1 MAQTSITLD
10 ELYNIVKN
18 IKVKPTPTELWT
30 NSTGD
35 TQLPN
40 NYKCNLSKAYS
51 DFDIIQIEFGDV
63 GIDLN
68 FTTLFTKD
76 IVLRH
81 EYVQF
86 TPDRNDMNGNSGY
99 AYCSHSW
106 CLYTFR
112 DTLTVE
118 IIQNL
123 YNPIRRIVGYTF
135 STVLGGGVLL
145 LKGLLSK
152 KESDLNVC

>member
-10 ELYNIVKN
+10 ELYSIVKN
-18 IKVKPTPTELWT
+18 IKVKPTPTELWVNT
-30 NSTGD
+30 SGD
-35 TQLPN
+35 SQLPK
-40 NYKCNLSKAYS
+40 NYKCKLTKAYS
-51 DFDIIQIEFGDV
+51 DFDIIQIEFGDIGV
-63 GIDLN
+63 DLN

-76 IVLRH
+76 IILGH

-86 TPDRNDMNGNSGY
+86 TPDRNDMDIDSGN

-135 STVLGGGVLL
+135 STVLGGGYSY
-145 LKGLLSK
+145 LKGYFLK
-152 KESDLNVC
+152 RRVI

>member
-10 ELYNIVKN
+10 ELYSIVKN
-18 IKVKPTPTELWT
+18 IKVKPTPTELWVNT
-30 NSTGD
+30 SGD
-35 TQLPN
+35 SQLPK
-40 NYKCNLSKAYS
+40 NYKCKLTKAYS
-51 DFDIIQIEFGDV
+51 DFDIIQIEFGDIGV
-63 GIDLN
+63 DLN

-76 IVLRH
+76 IILGH

-86 TPDRNDMNGNSGY
+86 TPDRNDMDINSGN
-99 AYCSHSW
+99 ARCQHSW

-123 YNPIRRIVGYTF
+123 FNPIRRIVGYTF
-135 STVLGGGVLL
+135 STVLGGGYSY
-145 LKGLLSK
+145 LKDYFLK
-152 KESDLNVC
+152 RRVI

>member
-10 ELYNIVKN
+10 EIYNIVKG

-35 TQLPN
+35 TKLPN
-40 NYKCNLSKAYS
+40 NHKCNLSKAYS

-76 IVLRH
+76 IILGH

-86 TPDRNDMNGNSGY
+86 TPDRIDMDINSGN
-99 AYCSHSW
+99 ARCQHSW

-135 STVLGGGVLL
+135 STVLGGGYSY
-145 LKGLLSK
+145 LKDYFLK
-152 KESDLNVC
+152 RRVI

>member
-10 ELYNIVKN
+10 ELYSIVKN
-18 IKVKPTPTELWT
+18 IKVKPTPTELWVNT
-30 NSTGD
+30 SGD
-35 TQLPN
+35 SQLPK
-40 NYKCNLSKAYS
+40 NYKCELTKAYS

-63 GIDLN
+63 EIDLN

-76 IVLRH
+76 IILGH

-86 TPDRNDMNGNSGY
+86 TPDRNDMDISSGY
-99 AYCSHSW
+99 AHCSHSW
-106 CLYTFR
+106 CLYAFR
-112 DTLTVE
+112 DPSTIE

-135 STVLGGGVLL
+135 STVLGGGYSY
-145 LKGLLSK
+145 LKGYFLK
-152 KESDLNVC
+152 RRVI

>member
-10 ELYNIVKN
+10 ELYSIVKN
-18 IKVKPTPTELWT
+18 IKVKPTPTELWVNT
-30 NSTGD
+30 HED
-35 TQLPN
+35 RQLPK
-40 NYKCNLSKAYS
+40 NYKCGLTKAYS

-63 GIDLN
+63 GTDLN

-76 IVLRH
+76 IILGH

-86 TPDRNDMNGNSGY
+86 TPDKSDMNIDTGKV
-99 AYCSHSW
+99 CCLLSW
-106 CLYTFR
+106 CQYTFR

-135 STVLGGGVLL
+135 STVLGGGTLT
-145 LKGLLSK
+145 
-152 KESDLNVC
+152 

>member
-10 ELYNIVKN
+10 ELYSIVKN
-18 IKVKPTPTELWT
+18 IKVKPTPTELWVNT
-30 NSTGD
+30 HGD
-35 TQLPN
+35 SQLPK
-40 NYKCNLSKAYS
+40 NYKCGLTKAYS

-63 GIDLN
+63 GTDLN

-76 IVLRH
+76 IILGH

-86 TPDRNDMNGNSGY
+86 TPDKSDMNIDTGKVG
-99 AYCSHSW
+99 CLLSW
-106 CLYTFR
+106 CQYTFR

-135 STVLGGGVLL
+135 STVLGGVLL

>member
-35 TQLPN
+35 AQLPN

-76 IVLRH
+76 IILGH

-86 TPDRNDMNGNSGY
+86 TPDRNDMDIDSGN
-99 AYCSHSW
+99 ARCQHSW
-106 CLYTFR
+106 CLYRFR

-135 STVLGGGVLL
+135 STVLGGGGYSY
-145 LKGLLSK
+145 LKGYFLK
-152 KESDLNVC
+152 RRVI

>member
-10 ELYNIVKN
+10 ELYNIVKG
-18 IKVKPTPTELWT
+18 IKVKPIPTELWSNT
-30 NSTGD
+30 SGD

-40 NYKCNLSKAYS
+40 NYKCNLSKSYS

-76 IVLRH
+76 IVLKH

-86 TPDRNDMNGNSGY
+86 TPDRNDMDINSGN
-99 AYCSHSW
+99 ARCQHSW

-118 IIQNL
+118 MIQNF

-135 STVLGGGVLL
+135 STVLGGHSY
-145 LKGLLSK
+145 LKDYFLK
-152 KESDLNVC
+152 RRVI

>member
-18 IKVKPTPTELWT
+18 IKVKPTPTELWVNT
-30 NSTGD
+30 SGD
-35 TQLPN
+35 SQLPK
-40 NYKCNLSKAYS
+40 NYKCGLTKAYS
-51 DFDIIQIEFGDV
+51 DFDIIQIEFGDI

-76 IVLRH
+76 IILGH

-86 TPDRNDMNGNSGY
+86 TPDRNDMDIDSGD
-99 AYCSHSW
+99 ARCWHSW

-118 IIQNL
+118 IIKNL

-135 STVLGGGVLL
+135 STVLGGGYSY
-145 LKGLLSK
+145 LKGYFLK
-152 KESDLNVC
+152 RRVI

>member
-35 TQLPN
+35 AQLPN

-76 IVLRH
+76 IILGH
-81 EYVQF
+81 GYVQF
-86 TPDRNDMNGNSGY
+86 TPDRSDMNISSGY

-106 CLYTFR
+106 CLYAFR
-112 DTLTVE
+112 DPSTIE

-135 STVLGGGVLL
+135 STVLGGGYSY
-145 LKGLLSK
+145 LKGYFLK
-152 KESDLNVC
+152 RRVI